1 MLGCL
6 EKWNFSSPFESD
18 AQDETIH
25 SPEPYSNRPIH
36 HAKPHFFQQNHCE
49 RISSRKKS
57 APRRI
62 SPDKKDEKLVA

>member
-1 MLGCL
+1 MLGFL

-25 SPEPYSNRPIH
+25 IPEPYSNRPIH
-36 HAKPHFFQQNHCE
+36 HARPHFSTKPLPTHFVA
-49 RISSRKKS
+49 KKS
-57 APRRI
+57 TPRRN